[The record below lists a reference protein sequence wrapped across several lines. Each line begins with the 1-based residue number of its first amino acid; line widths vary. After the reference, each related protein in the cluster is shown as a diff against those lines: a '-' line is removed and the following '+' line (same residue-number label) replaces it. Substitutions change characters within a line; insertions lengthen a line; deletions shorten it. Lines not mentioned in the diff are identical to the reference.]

1 MISMSAISRFCYL
14 QYFSL
19 VMVIKLAS
27 DWLFGLKLSND
38 KIRDLFKVKL
48 NTIRSGTKKKKER
61 EREKREKKRE

>member
-48 NTIRSGTKKKKER
+48 NTIRSGTKKKERER
-61 EREKREKKRE
+61 EREKKREK

>member
-48 NTIRSGTKKKKER
+48 NTIRSGTKKKER
-61 EREKREKKRE
+61 ERERKVIER

>member
-1 MISMSAISRFCYL
+1 MSAISRFCYL

-61 EREKREKKRE
+61 EREK